1 LHKSTSSSA
10 TVFTFKPEDPTGYG
24 RTIRNDNQELD
35 RIVEHKD
42 ADESELA
49 VGEVNAGIYFFRSQ
63 DLFNALLKVSDDNAS
78 GEFYITD
85 TIGVMRGEN
94 KRVSA
99 FLVKNHKEVAGV
111 NNPDQLAELETYF
124 LQQQTG

>member
-10 TVFTFKPEDPTGYG
+10 TVFTFEPEDPKGYG

-42 ADESELA
+42 ANESELA
-49 VGEVNAGIYFFRSQ
+49 VGEVNGGIYFFRSQ
-63 DLFNALLKVSDDNAS
+63 DLFNALLKVSDNNAS

-85 TIGVMRGEN
+85 TIGVMRDEN

-99 FLVKNHKEVAGV
+99 FLVKNHREIAGV
-111 NNPDQLAELETYF
+111 NDPDQLAELETYF
-124 LQQQTG
+124 LQQ